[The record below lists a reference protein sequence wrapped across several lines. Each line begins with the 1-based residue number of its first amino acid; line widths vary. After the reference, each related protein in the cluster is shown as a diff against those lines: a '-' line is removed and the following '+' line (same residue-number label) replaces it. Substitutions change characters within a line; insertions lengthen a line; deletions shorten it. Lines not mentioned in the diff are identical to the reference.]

1 MNKLL
6 AVMMVA
12 VLPGLAL
19 ASGEMNTTAQVRALK
34 PVISIIDLTSE
45 QAQQLEKVH
54 GDYQA
59 KKAVLD
65 VDYNAKIDA
74 VVEVKATNVVSKSNS

>member
-6 AVMMVA
+6 TVMMVA

-19 ASGEMNTTAQVRALK
+19 GSDDISSAAQTRTLK
-34 PVISIIDLTSE
+34 PVISIIDLTTE
-45 QAQQLEKVH
+45 QAQALEKVH

-65 VDYNAKIDA
+65 VDYNTKVDA
-74 VVEVKATNVVSKSNS
+74 VVEVKVTNAVAKN

>member
-6 AVMMVA
+6 SVMMVA

-19 ASGEMNTTAQVRALK
+19 GSGEVATDAQARTLK
-34 PVISIIDLTSE
+34 PVISIIDLSPE
-45 QAQQLEKVH
+45 QAQALERVH

-65 VDYNAKIDA
+65 VDYNARVDA
-74 VVEVKATNVVSKSNS
+74 VVEVKVTHAVAKN